1 MELTLVYIP
10 GIEFQLP
17 HSLFSAPLPAQAP
30 LTLQGGGPGQGLGRT
45 SQLSLLPGQ
54 GCQFSKCPVG
64 ATRVPSTLAERSVP
78 APSLCSG
85 RADPLIVQAPCTSL
99 TCPLERRLPDNFGIR
114 CPLTDLIT
122 SGLGVFFLMEV
133 K

>member
-1 MELTLVYIP
+1 MYST
-10 GIEFQLP
+10 GIELRLP
-17 HSLFSAPLPAQAP
+17 HSWFSAPQPAQTP
-30 LTLQGGGPGQGLGRT
+30 LTLQGGGQGQDLCRT
-45 SQLSLLPGQ
+45 SQLSILPGQ
-54 GCQFSKCPVG
+54 GCQFSKRPVG
-64 ATRVPSTLAERSVP
+64 ATRVPSALAERSVP

-85 RADPLIVQAPCTSL
+85 RADLLIVQAPCTSL
-99 TCPLERRLPDNFGIR
+99 TCPLERRLPDSFGIR